1 MKKIDSEK
9 YLKILR
15 LSCIVY
21 GSFLLIFIT
30 AVCIIN
36 YIMIREQSPPQYESL
51 IIYTAI
57 LFALIS
63 IPAILLILTYFG
75 LRYEMKYA
83 RFTGIIGSGILIIWL
98 MSTWSPLCLSS
109 SFFLISFLISF
120 LLFVIPSLWILISI
134 LYLWEKIPSHNKF
147 QLTQKTKRMTTMV
160 VLGIVV
166 TIVLFVAIPE
176 IQKHYMLD
184 PLKYADYKNGW
195 GFNPPD
201 GWEVDDRVHSFV
213 VTSPPGNDSDYVG
226 LYIEVGI
233 ITSSSDIDKI
243 IDEIAQSEMESF
255 KNEWWLNTTANFSL
269 ISYGK
274 KTINGMDSFEIIFSY
289 RDIYENGTIGPE
301 RTDKRIFLLK
311 GSRVLLLNYVGL
323 SNYYNKYES
332 VVNQSINSFTIV

>member
-1 MKKIDSEK
+1 MKEIDSER

-21 GSFLLIFIT
+21 GSFLLIFET
-30 AVCIIN
+30 VT
-36 YIMIREQSPPQYESL
+36 YIDKYIWMKSHPYLSDDFLIMMNNLSL
-51 IIYTAI
+51 FLIY
-57 LFALIS
+57 
-63 IPAILLILTYFG
+63 IPGILLILTYFG
-75 LRYEMKYA
+75 LKYGMKFA
-83 RFTGIIGSGILIIWL
+83 RFTGIIGSGILIIL
-98 MSTWSPLCLSS
+98 SKYTWSHIYLFSL
-109 SFFLISFLISF
+109 FFWIPF
-120 LLFVIPSLWILISI
+120 LLFVIPPVWIFISI
-134 LYLWEKIPSHNKF
+134 LYLWGKIPSHNKF
-147 QLTQKTKRMTTMV
+147 QLTQKTKRTITV
-160 VLGIVV
+160 VILGIVV

-201 GWEVDDRVHSFV
+201 GWEVDDRFYPTIVA
-213 VTSPPGNDSDYVG
+213 SPTGNDSSYVE

-301 RTDKRIFLLK
+301 KTYRRIFLLK
-311 GSRVLLLNYVGL
+311 GSRVLLLDYVGL
-323 SNYYNKYES
+323 SDYYNKYES